1 MSEDEADMILWD
13 EMCTTLPMMT
23 MATTIED
30 VASDGLHC
38 FPDSHMQ
45 LMVMMMIMG

>member
-13 EMCTTLPMMT
+13 EMCTTPPMMT

-38 FPDSHMQ
+38 SPDSHMY
-45 LMVMMMIMG
+45 LMMVMMIVR